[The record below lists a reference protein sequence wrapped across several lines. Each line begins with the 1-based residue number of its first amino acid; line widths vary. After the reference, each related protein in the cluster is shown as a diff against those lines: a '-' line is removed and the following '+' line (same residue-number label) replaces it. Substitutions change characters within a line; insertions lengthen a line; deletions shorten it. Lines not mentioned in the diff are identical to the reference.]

1 MKRLLKIIED
11 NGIQIIEIIIS
22 IFVLIIPK
30 IFNIKG
36 MFSDYL
42 KANIIE
48 PDNVFYILLLGSS
61 NVVIGIVL

>member
-61 NVVIGIVL
+61 NVVI